1 MTNSYSRT
9 TEHLAVL
16 SNQRLSVSVANK
28 QKNSRRWT
36 SLRQQ
41 PPRHV
46 KETYK
51 QKRPGRWPVGN
62 RNGSQPLT
70 GLGRDGHGAV
80 RGVSVGLVQTLVRA
94 ACPADRAGAGVGAW
108 SQAAST
114 RREPPAFAPRPHPD
128 GAPPSRREIPLVAF
142 FGVCLCLPSRCRR
155 NRRRVP
161 ALPIDH
167 AFASSSAAF
176 RFTPRKMDGS
186 LYGPLVTELHL
197 PIGNSLVALD
207 LHHFMLI

>member
-1 MTNSYSRT
+1 VTNSYSRT

-80 RGVSVGLVQTLVRA
+80 RGASVGLVQTLVRA
-94 ACPADRAGAGVGAW
+94 RQIARGRAWGRGRKPHRRVVSRQLLRRGHTPTGHRRRAVKFHSSLSLVFAFACPPDADGIEGG
-108 SQAAST
+108 
-114 RREPPAFAPRPHPD
+114 
-128 GAPPSRREIPLVAF
+128 
-142 FGVCLCLPSRCRR
+142 CLPSRLITPSLRLLLR
-155 NRRRVP
+155 
-161 ALPIDH
+161 
-167 AFASSSAAF
+167 FASPLE
-176 RFTPRKMDGS
+176 RWMDHCMVLLLRNCIS
-186 LYGPLVTELHL
+186 Q
-197 PIGNSLVALD
+197 
-207 LHHFMLI
+207 